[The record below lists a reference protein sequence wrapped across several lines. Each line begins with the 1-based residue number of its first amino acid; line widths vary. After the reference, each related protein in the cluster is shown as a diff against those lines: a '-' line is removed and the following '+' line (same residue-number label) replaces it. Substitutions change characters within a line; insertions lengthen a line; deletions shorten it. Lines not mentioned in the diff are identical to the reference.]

1 MPGPYTVSVEMEESD
16 NWSCRDLSGIKFRR
30 PEGGASSECGEWEKR
45 FSLFW
50 ASEAAAGAA
59 VEDHDDGVDN
69 NLHEQAM
76 QFVNDNTS
84 LDPSGGS
91 MMSTGDRSV
100 FPSNAAQEFEFNISS
115 SFVERSC
122 SFPYSATDSPADEL
136 FFRGQLLPLHLPPR
150 LQMVLKLSSEKQ
162 QESERKQRC
171 LSKIIPPLKLPDPVV
186 LLQQKAFTSCNTVQA
201 SNDVAPSFLTA
212 STASHSNGF
221 SPSPGRNYSR
231 SRNCWLQDPRD
242 SRDSLTDRDSS
253 SRESSSSRDSS
264 GSSQDSCFSSSS
276 GKLEL
281 RTTAASAS
289 ENKASLHMNRVEVF
303 NTQSCRSHTSNL
315 SAWMRPTF
323 KWKQLLL
330 FGAKKSMS
338 KAGATEEKGG
348 QHQQRRPVSRR
359 VLDDNFI
366 LEASNPDCF
375 DPRDLSERYFSD
387 CSGEL
392 SYSGDI
398 GKAARA
404 FERAIL
410 QADAHADH
418 LRERDQRGLAK
429 AREYIQKYMKI
440 LKPLNVKKD
449 AKADAAADQESSKAG
464 RSCKVTYTC
473 NRQPAAPFLAFEK
486 RSLRA
491 TSSSR
496 SLPTFSRSSRFA
508 PATNI
513 LLTPRRS
520 PVMRSSSV
528 GTPPLP
534 CNSVSELHGAIQGA
548 IAHCKESQISK
559 P

>member
-1 MPGPYTVSVEMEESD
+1 
-16 NWSCRDLSGIKFRR
+16 
-30 PEGGASSECGEWEKR
+30 
-45 FSLFW
+45 
-50 ASEAAAGAA
+50 
-59 VEDHDDGVDN
+59 
-69 NLHEQAM
+69 
-76 QFVNDNTS
+76 
-84 LDPSGGS
+84 
-91 MMSTGDRSV
+91 MSTGDRSV

-162 QESERKQRC
+162 QE
-171 LSKIIPPLKLPDPVV
+171 
-186 LLQQKAFTSCNTVQA
+186 N
-201 SNDVAPSFLTA
+201 
-212 STASHSNGF
+212 
-221 SPSPGRNYSR
+221 
-231 SRNCWLQDPRD
+231 
-242 SRDSLTDRDSS
+242 SS

-303 NTQSCRSHTSNL
+303 NTQSCSSHTSNL
-315 SAWMRPTF
+315 SA
-323 KWKQLLL
+323 
-330 FGAKKSMS
+330 
-338 KAGATEEKGG
+338 
-348 QHQQRRPVSRR
+348 
-359 VLDDNFI
+359 
-366 LEASNPDCF
+366 
-375 DPRDLSERYFSD
+375 D

-496 SLPTFSRSSRFA
+496 SLPSFSRSSRFA

>member
-1 MPGPYTVSVEMEESD
+1 MHIGFNSF
-16 NWSCRDLSGIKFRR
+16 N
-30 PEGGASSECGEWEKR
+30 
-45 FSLFW
+45 
-50 ASEAAAGAA
+50 
-59 VEDHDDGVDN
+59 
-69 NLHEQAM
+69 HEIHKL
-76 QFVNDNTS
+76 NTHI
-84 LDPSGGS
+84 DVQGS
-91 MMSTGDRSV
+91 YITHMWFADGDRSV

-115 SFVERSC
+115 SFVERSS

-186 LLQQKAFTSCNTVQA
+186 LLQQKAFTSC
-201 SNDVAPSFLTA
+201 
-212 STASHSNGF
+212 ST
-221 SPSPGRNYSR
+221 
-231 SRNCWLQDPRD
+231 
-242 SRDSLTDRDSS
+242 
-253 SRESSSSRDSS
+253 
-264 GSSQDSCFSSSS
+264 DSCFSSSS

-289 ENKASLHMNRVEVF
+289 GNKASLHMNRVEVF
-303 NTQSCRSHTSNL
+303 NTQSCSSHTSNL
-315 SAWMRPTF
+315 SA
-323 KWKQLLL
+323 
-330 FGAKKSMS
+330 
-338 KAGATEEKGG
+338 
-348 QHQQRRPVSRR
+348 
-359 VLDDNFI
+359 
-366 LEASNPDCF
+366 
-375 DPRDLSERYFSD
+375 D

-429 AREYIQKYMKI
+429 ALEYIQKYMKI
-440 LKPLNVKKD
+440 LKPLNVKRD

-496 SLPTFSRSSRFA
+496 SLPSFSRSSRFA

>member
-1 MPGPYTVSVEMEESD
+1 
-16 NWSCRDLSGIKFRR
+16 
-30 PEGGASSECGEWEKR
+30 
-45 FSLFW
+45 
-50 ASEAAAGAA
+50 
-59 VEDHDDGVDN
+59 
-69 NLHEQAM
+69 
-76 QFVNDNTS
+76 
-84 LDPSGGS
+84 
-91 MMSTGDRSV
+91 
-100 FPSNAAQEFEFNISS
+100 
-115 SFVERSC
+115 
-122 SFPYSATDSPADEL
+122 
-136 FFRGQLLPLHLPPR
+136 
-150 LQMVLKLSSEKQ
+150 
-162 QESERKQRC
+162 
-171 LSKIIPPLKLPDPVV
+171 
-186 LLQQKAFTSCNTVQA
+186 
-201 SNDVAPSFLTA
+201 
-212 STASHSNGF
+212 
-221 SPSPGRNYSR
+221 
-231 SRNCWLQDPRD
+231 
-242 SRDSLTDRDSS
+242 
-253 SRESSSSRDSS
+253 
-264 GSSQDSCFSSSS
+264 
-276 GKLEL
+276 L

-289 ENKASLHMNRVEVF
+289 ENKPSLHMNRVEVF
-303 NTQSCRSHTSNL
+303 NTQSCSSHTSNL

-330 FGAKKSMS
+330 FGATKSMS
-338 KAGATEEKGG
+338 KAAATEEKGG
-348 QHQQRRPVSRR
+348 QQQQRRPVSHR

-404 FERAIL
+404 YERAIL

-418 LRERDQRGLAK
+418 LRERDQRRLAK

-440 LKPLNVKKD
+440 LKPLNVKKV

-486 RSLRA
+486 RSLRG

-496 SLPTFSRSSRFA
+496 SLPSFSRSSRFA
-508 PATNI
+508 PAKNI

-528 GTPPLP
+528 GTPPFP

>member
-1 MPGPYTVSVEMEESD
+1 MSNTLVEAKHL
-16 NWSCRDLSGIKFRR
+16 N
-30 PEGGASSECGEWEKR
+30 
-45 FSLFW
+45 
-50 ASEAAAGAA
+50 
-59 VEDHDDGVDN
+59 HDYVMN
-69 NLHEQAM
+69 
-76 QFVNDNTS
+76 FVQR
-84 LDPSGGS
+84 
-91 MMSTGDRSV
+91 DRSV
-100 FPSNAAQEFEFNISS
+100 FTSNAAQEFEFNISS
-115 SFVERSC
+115 SFVERSS
-122 SFPYSATDSPADEL
+122 SFPYAATDSPADEL

-186 LLQQKAFTSCNTVQA
+186 LLQQKAFTSC
-201 SNDVAPSFLTA
+201 
-212 STASHSNGF
+212 ST
-221 SPSPGRNYSR
+221 
-231 SRNCWLQDPRD
+231 DPRD

-303 NTQSCRSHTSNL
+303 NTQSCSSHTSNL
-315 SAWMRPTF
+315 SAWMRP
-323 KWKQLLL
+323 
-330 FGAKKSMS
+330 
-338 KAGATEEKGG
+338 
-348 QHQQRRPVSRR
+348 
-359 VLDDNFI
+359 NF
-366 LEASNPDCF
+366 N
-375 DPRDLSERYFSD
+375 D

-418 LRERDQRGLAK
+418 LRERDQRGLTR

-440 LKPLNVKKD
+440 LKPLNVKRD
-449 AKADAAADQESSKAG
+449 TKADAAADQESSKAG
-464 RSCKVTYTC
+464 RSCKVKYTC

-496 SLPTFSRSSRFA
+496 SLPSFSRSSRFA
-508 PATNI
+508 PATNV

-520 PVMRSSSV
+520 PVMRSSSL
-528 GTPPLP
+528 GTPPSP

>member
-1 MPGPYTVSVEMEESD
+1 MQSNLTMTCLKG
-16 NWSCRDLSGIKFRR
+16 
-30 PEGGASSECGEWEKR
+30 
-45 FSLFW
+45 
-50 ASEAAAGAA
+50 
-59 VEDHDDGVDN
+59 VEDNH
-69 NLHEQAM
+69 
-76 QFVNDNTS
+76 

-100 FPSNAAQEFEFNISS
+100 FPSNAAQEFEFNITS

-150 LQMVLKLSSEKQ
+150 LQM
-162 QESERKQRC
+162 
-171 LSKIIPPLKLPDPVV
+171 
-186 LLQQKAFTSCNTVQA
+186 
-201 SNDVAPSFLTA
+201 
-212 STASHSNGF
+212 
-221 SPSPGRNYSR
+221 
-231 SRNCWLQDPRD
+231 DPRD

-303 NTQSCRSHTSNL
+303 NTQSCSSHTSNL
-315 SAWMRPTF
+315 SA
-323 KWKQLLL
+323 
-330 FGAKKSMS
+330 
-338 KAGATEEKGG
+338 
-348 QHQQRRPVSRR
+348 
-359 VLDDNFI
+359 
-366 LEASNPDCF
+366 
-375 DPRDLSERYFSD
+375 D

-449 AKADAAADQESSKAG
+449 AKADAAADQESSKAE
-464 RSCKVTYTC
+464 RSCKVTYTW

-496 SLPTFSRSSRFA
+496 SLPSFSRSSRFA

>member
-1 MPGPYTVSVEMEESD
+1 MARYFVDQQGLEEEALHVQSH
-16 NWSCRDLSGIKFRR
+16 NRN
-30 PEGGASSECGEWEKR
+30 GAHTHT
-45 FSLFW
+45 FLF
-50 ASEAAAGAA
+50 
-59 VEDHDDGVDN
+59 
-69 NLHEQAM
+69 
-76 QFVNDNTS
+76 
-84 LDPSGGS
+84 
-91 MMSTGDRSV
+91 
-100 FPSNAAQEFEFNISS
+100 FPSNAAQEFEFNITS

-162 QESERKQRC
+162 QE
-171 LSKIIPPLKLPDPVV
+171 
-186 LLQQKAFTSCNTVQA
+186 N
-201 SNDVAPSFLTA
+201 
-212 STASHSNGF
+212 
-221 SPSPGRNYSR
+221 
-231 SRNCWLQDPRD
+231 
-242 SRDSLTDRDSS
+242 SS

-303 NTQSCRSHTSNL
+303 NTQSCSSHTSNL
-315 SAWMRPTF
+315 SA
-323 KWKQLLL
+323 
-330 FGAKKSMS
+330 
-338 KAGATEEKGG
+338 
-348 QHQQRRPVSRR
+348 
-359 VLDDNFI
+359 
-366 LEASNPDCF
+366 
-375 DPRDLSERYFSD
+375 D

-429 AREYIQKYMKI
+429 ARECIQKYMKI

-464 RSCKVTYTC
+464 RSCKVTYTW

-496 SLPTFSRSSRFA
+496 SLPSFSRSSRFA

>member
-1 MPGPYTVSVEMEESD
+1 
-16 NWSCRDLSGIKFRR
+16 
-30 PEGGASSECGEWEKR
+30 
-45 FSLFW
+45 
-50 ASEAAAGAA
+50 
-59 VEDHDDGVDN
+59 
-69 NLHEQAM
+69 M

-162 QESERKQRC
+162 QESE
-171 LSKIIPPLKLPDPVV
+171 
-186 LLQQKAFTSCNTVQA
+186 
-201 SNDVAPSFLTA
+201 
-212 STASHSNGF
+212 H
-221 SPSPGRNYSR
+221 
-231 SRNCWLQDPRD
+231 
-242 SRDSLTDRDSS
+242 SS

-303 NTQSCRSHTSNL
+303 NTQSCSSHTSNL

-323 KWKQLLL
+323 
-330 FGAKKSMS
+330 
-338 KAGATEEKGG
+338 
-348 QHQQRRPVSRR
+348 
-359 VLDDNFI
+359 N
-366 LEASNPDCF
+366 
-375 DPRDLSERYFSD
+375 D

-496 SLPTFSRSSRFA
+496 SLPSFSRSSRFA